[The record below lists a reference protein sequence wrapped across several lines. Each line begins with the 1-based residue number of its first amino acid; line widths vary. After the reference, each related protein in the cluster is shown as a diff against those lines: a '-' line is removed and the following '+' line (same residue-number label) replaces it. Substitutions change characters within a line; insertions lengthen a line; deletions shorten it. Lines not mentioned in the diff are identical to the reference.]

1 MSEGRGIRERR
12 ELLVEMER
20 AKVTHGSMSE
30 GRHLEDS
37 TTQNE
42 AYNLWGLRKIDEIS
56 LLRKMSLVIWFGGG
70 RESMFFKKWCSF
82 AYRVS
87 ILSFT

>member
-56 LLRKMSLVIWFGGG
+56 LLRKMSLVIWFGGWQG
-70 RESMFFKKWCSF
+70 IYVFQEM
-82 AYRVS
+82 V
-87 ILSFT
+87 